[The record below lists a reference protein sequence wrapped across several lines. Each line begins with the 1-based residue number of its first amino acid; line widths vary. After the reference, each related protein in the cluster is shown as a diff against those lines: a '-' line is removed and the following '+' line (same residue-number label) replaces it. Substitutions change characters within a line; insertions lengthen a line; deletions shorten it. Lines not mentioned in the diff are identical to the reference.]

1 MWLVRLAIRNPYLV
15 ISFVIMLS
23 ILGVLTITRIP
34 VDILPAFNS
43 PAVQVMTYYPGM
55 PAKTIEK
62 TISNRIE
69 RWVNQAPGARLVE
82 SRSVPGVS
90 IVKVFFREDIDTNE
104 ALTLTNS
111 LALGALPNLPPNTL
125 PPVALPF
132 DATGTLPVSILTVQ
146 NPYLDDAKQKD
157 IARINVRNML
167 GAVPGT
173 ISPVVVGGKD
183 RSVMIYLDPLKMQAR
198 NLAPT
203 DIVTAVRNNNL
214 MMTPGT
220 AYLGSDQ
227 LLLDSNSMIDQI
239 DDLNSLPIT
248 VGPNSSILLRDIASA
263 EDASSIQT
271 SVVRIDGKNEVF
283 VPLYRQKGAS
293 SLAVVDGVK
302 DAIPTMQDR
311 LPSGTILNLIMDQ
324 TAAVR
329 ASLRSVIE
337 EGVAGVI
344 LVSIMILFFL
354 GDWKMMF
361 VASLSIPLALMGGI
375 IGLFVTGNTI
385 NTMTLSGLALAIGP
399 LVDEAIV
406 ELENNH
412 RNHLLGKSRI
422 QSAID
427 GSQEVLIPIM
437 VSALTTFIVL
447 APLAFLPGIGG
458 FLFRPLTLAVGFAM
472 LTSFV
477 LSRTFVPMMCVWFLP
492 RDFSSIK
499 ILKLLNPLDNFID
512 KKIKAFD
519 WWLERVLDRY
529 SFMLGWALNNR
540 SKIVCP
546 VIAAFFLSLLL
557 IPFIGKEFFPLVDTG
572 QINIRVRAPSNL
584 RLDATASR
592 IKEVEV
598 FLKSIIPVNEREPLV
613 SEIGLN
619 ADWSAAYTTNSGQQD
634 AIIRLQLK
642 INRTKT
648 AQKYA
653 SEIRLALSQK
663 REFSDLRFDF
673 DTGGMITAALNMG
686 SISPIDIEIQGGK
699 FEESLEIAN
708 KIRASV
714 SKINGTADVR
724 IKQRDDAPYMV
735 LEVDRIKS
743 AEAGLSVRDV
753 MSQVVVAMNSSISI
767 DKNFWVDS
775 SSGNQYFVSVQ
786 YPEDADRSMDDIMSM
801 PVKGAGATNLNLGS
815 LVKQHKTN
823 GSVEINHSGLARVT
837 NVLVNLDGQDLNT
850 VAKQIEKEITKIKFP
865 EGMKANV
872 KGEFKQMHES
882 FAGLGYGLGLAVIL
896 VYLLQVMLFRS
907 WVGPGVI
914 MLTVPLGFIG
924 IIWMLF
930 LTNTTLNIQSL
941 MGAIF
946 LIGIAVNN
954 GVLLVEFANAK
965 RHLGLSA
972 HEAITNATRVRFKPI
987 LMTFLATV
995 LALLPMAIGIGEG
1008 NEASIPLARAVVGGM
1023 LSSTLLTLFIVPI
1036 AYTALMK
1043 NYVAPIDIDNEEA
1056 RSH

>member
-23 ILGVLTITRIP
+23 ILGILTIAKIP
-34 VDILPAFNS
+34 IDILPAFNS

-167 GAVPGT
+167 GAVPGA

-183 RSVMIYLDPLKMQAR
+183 RSVMIYIDPLKMQAR

-203 DIVTAVRNNNL
+203 DIVTAVQNNNL

-227 LLLDSNSMIDQI
+227 LLLDSNSMVDKV
-239 DDLNSLPIT
+239 DDLNFLPIIS
-248 VGPNSSILLRDIASA
+248 GPNSSILLRDVARA

-271 SVVRIDGKNEVF
+271 SIVRIDGKNEVF
-283 VPLYRQKGAS
+283 VPLYRQRGSS

-302 DAIPTMQDR
+302 DSLQSMEDR
-311 LPSGTILNLIMDQ
+311 LPDGTILKVIMDQ

-329 ASLRSVIE
+329 ASLNSLVE
-337 EGVAGVI
+337 EGLAGVV
-344 LVSIMILFFL
+344 LVSVMILFFL

-361 VASLSIPLALMGGI
+361 VASLSIPLAILGGV
-375 IGLFVTGNTI
+375 IGIFITGNTI

-412 RNHLLGKSRI
+412 RNHLLGKTRI

-427 GSQEVLIPIM
+427 GCQEVLIPIM

-458 FLFRPLTLAVGFAM
+458 FLFRPLTFAVGFAM
-472 LTSFV
+472 ATSFI

-492 RDFSSIK
+492 RDFSSLAIVKLIK
-499 ILKLLNPLDNFID
+499 PLNIIIDNKIRFFNLWLENILERYSLVLRWSLDNSQ
-512 KKIKAFD
+512 
-519 WWLERVLDRY
+519 RVIY
-529 SFMLGWALNNR
+529 
-540 SKIVCP
+540 P
-546 VIAAFFLSLLL
+546 VTAAFFLSLLL

-584 RLDATASR
+584 RLEATALR
-592 IKEVEV
+592 IKGVED
-598 FLKSIIPVNEREPLV
+598 FINAAIPSNEREPLV

-619 ADWSAAYTTNSGQQD
+619 ADWSAAYTTNAGQQD

-642 INRTKT
+642 ENREKS

-653 SEIRLALSQK
+653 SELRMALSK
-663 REFSDLRFDF
+663 NPEFVDLRFDF

-686 SISPIDIEIQGGK
+686 AVSPIDVEIQGGK
-699 FEESLEIAN
+699 FEESLEIAL
-708 KIRASV
+708 KIKSAV
-714 SKINGTADVR
+714 SKIKGAVDVR
-724 IKQRDDAPYMV
+724 IKQSNDAPYMV
-735 LEVDRIKS
+735 LEIDRMKT

-753 MSQVVVAMNSSISI
+753 MSQVVIAMNSSASI

-775 SSGNQYFVSVQ
+775 STGNQYFVSVQ
-786 YPEDADRSMDDIMSM
+786 YPEDPDRSMDDILTM
-801 PVKGAGATNLNLGS
+801 PVKGASAANLNLGS

-823 GSVEINHSGLARVT
+823 GPLEINHSGLARVT
-837 NVLVNLDGQDLNT
+837 NILVNLDGKDLNS
-850 VAKQIEKEITKIKFP
+850 VAKNIENQISKLKLP
-865 EGMKANV
+865 EGVKINV
-872 KGEFKQMHES
+872 KGEFKQMQQS
-882 FAGLGYGLGLAVIL
+882 FAGLGSGLALAIIL

-907 WVGPGVI
+907 WIGPGVI

-924 IIWMLF
+924 ILWMLF
-930 LTNTTLNIQSL
+930 LTNTTLNIQSM

-954 GVLLVEFANAK
+954 GVLLVEFANGK
-965 RHLGLSA
+965 RLLGLSA
-972 HEAITNATRVRFKPI
+972 HEAIIEATRVRFKPI

-995 LALLPMAIGIGEG
+995 LALLPMAIGIGQG

-1043 NYVAPIDIDNEEA
+1043 TYIAPIDIDTEA
-1056 RSH
+1056 TQSK